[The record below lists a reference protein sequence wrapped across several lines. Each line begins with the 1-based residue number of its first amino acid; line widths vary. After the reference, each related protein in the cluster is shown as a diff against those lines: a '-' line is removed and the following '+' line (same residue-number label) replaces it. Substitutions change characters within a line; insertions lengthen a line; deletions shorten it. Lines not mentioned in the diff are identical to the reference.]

1 MSLRD
6 DPKGWAKAQAEQL
19 RNDPGGWAKTQA
31 DRLRG
36 MVDIAP
42 FSEGALYR
50 EMEDLRSRVARLAE
64 LDPDARQKLHDDL
77 LALHQRLTPGGAL
90 ISGAKIGLAAS
101 VLPVVGMI
109 SGPILGSA
117 YGVYRSQQLTQIRDE
132 LQDMLRKLARG

>member
-19 RNDPGGWAKTQA
+19 RNDPGGWARSQA

-36 MVDIAP
+36 MVDFAP
-42 FSEGALYR
+42 FSDGALYR
-50 EMEDLRSRVARLAE
+50 EMEDLRARVERVAE
-64 LDPDARQKLHDDL
+64 LDADARQKLHDDL
-77 LALHQRLTPGGAL
+77 LALYQRLTPGGAL

-101 VLPVVGMI
+101 VLPVLGMI

-117 YGVYRSQQLTQIRDE
+117 YGVYRSQQLAQIREE